1 MKKLTTLF
9 ILSIL
14 INSFP
19 AFADGFWNNVW
30 DEIKFEATRSRR
42 PSVEMNKFPNVENK
56 IYRIGSNYV
65 YYNSLNPD
73 KIERIGNKFV
83 EYKMT
88 NDEILKIGNDYV
100 IYSANGK
107 ILRVGNNEVL
117 YNGDKITRIGND
129 EVFYK

>member
-14 INSFP
+14 INSLP

-73 KIERIGNKFV
+73 KIERIGNKSV

-117 YNGDKITRIGND
+117 YNGDRITRIGND